1 MNDIE
6 FSADLLAAA
15 EGQREA
21 ADQLAAAAEALTR
34 EANGGRSALMPA
46 PVAYDVLGNLKVSLA
61 LLNEVV
67 RYLPRGLWRSLD
79 DSRLEVYDQDLCT
92 GQQRDPGRQLASVAD
107 HLSMLAELLDAAA
120 DRAEMAQALLSG
132 QGYRVRH

>member
-1 MNDIE
+1 MNE
-6 FSADLLAAA
+6 TRFSADLLAAG
-15 EGQREA
+15 ESQREA
-21 ADQLAAAAEALTR
+21 ADQLAAAAEALAR
-34 EANGGRSALMPA
+34 EANGGRSAPMPA

-92 GQQRDPGRQLASVAD
+92 GQQRDPGPQLASVAD